1 MREGSGHEDREVRSR
16 LPLRVWLVT
25 GPPGRLLGF
34 WLDFAAA
41 LRQARKQGR
50 QR

>member
-1 MREGSGHEDREVRSR
+1 VSEGSDREDRGPRRR

-41 LRQARKQGR
+41 LRQARKQSR
-50 QR
+50 QG

>member
-1 MREGSGHEDREVRSR
+1 MTRSAGR
-16 LPLRVWLVT
+16 AERSLRRRPVRVWLVT

-41 LRQARKQGR
+41 IRQARRNGR
-50 QR
+50 DD